1 MAGKNTAVFGIFKS
15 RTQAENCVDALI
27 TGLGQIYTEEGKS
40 AQAASLLEKTAQDFS
55 ETLGPAHWRS
65 LSAQVALGWAYDS
78 QGDLSR
84 AEQVWQGALQ
94 GYRHLGADEE
104 SDAANVGELL
114 GQNLTKQRKFE
125 EAEPLLRQALAF
137 REKTDANGWERFRA
151 QAFLGAA
158 LAGQRRFAEAEPLL
172 VSGYKGLKQH
182 AAQMPANQIR
192 WVRSSGDQIVALYV
206 QWSKPSE
213 ATEWRAKVDA
223 Q

>member
-1 MAGKNTAVFGIFKS
+1 MGL
-15 RTQAENCVDALI
+15 RL
-27 TGLGQIYTEEGKS
+27 TGRPVRSEEGKS

-55 ETLGPAHWRS
+55 DTLGPAHWRS

-137 REKTDANGWERFRA
+137 
-151 QAFLGAA
+151 
-158 LAGQRRFAEAEPLL
+158 
-172 VSGYKGLKQH
+172 
-182 AAQMPANQIR
+182 
-192 WVRSSGDQIVALYV
+192 
-206 QWSKPSE
+206 
-213 ATEWRAKVDA
+213 
-223 Q
+223 